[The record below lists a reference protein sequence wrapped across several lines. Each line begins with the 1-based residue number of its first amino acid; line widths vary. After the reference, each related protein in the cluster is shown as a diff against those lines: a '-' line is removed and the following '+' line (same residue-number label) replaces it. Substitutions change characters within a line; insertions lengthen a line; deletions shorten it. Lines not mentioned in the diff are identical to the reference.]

1 MRRRRPGDE
10 EFTAFVA
17 AASSSLGRT
26 AWLLT
31 GDAHRAEELV
41 QHALVRTY
49 TAWSR
54 VRRDDALS
62 YTRRVLV
69 NLHTD
74 TWRRRRREDLVADAP
89 ESVRGDADATS
100 VEDRDL
106 LVRSLSLLTERERT
120 VVVLRYYADQSEQQV
135 ADALGVSVGT
145 VKSTASRALAR
156 LRVEVGAPER
166 SLR

>member
-1 MRRRRPGDE
+1 MRGRRPDDE

-17 AASSSLGRT
+17 ASASSLGRT

-49 TAWSR
+49 TSWSR
-54 VRRDDALS
+54 VRRDDALA
-62 YTRRVLV
+62 YARRVLV

-74 TWRRRRREDLVADAP
+74 TWRRRRREDLVAEPPDVA
-89 ESVRGDADATS
+89 RGDAPATS
-100 VEDRDL
+100 AADRDL
-106 LVRSLSLLTERERT
+106 LVRSLSLLTKRERT

-135 ADALGVSVGT
+135 AETLGISIGT

-156 LRVEVGAPER
+156 LRVEVGTPER